1 MKASKSLVRR
11 LNKAVHRKTARNTE
25 KRLNLDGAKINSM
38 PMFFRLLYEGMAQ
51 SFSQLIANKLRTF
64 LSLLGITIGIFCII
78 AVLSAVDS
86 LEDNIKGSFEKLGN
100 DVLYITKMPWNED
113 PGQNYFKYMRRPNA
127 TYQEL
132 EAVKTKVR
140 NASMVALQVFIGGS
154 NLKYQNNSVSGAFV
168 LAVSYDYNNLYKI
181 EYQAGRFLTPF
192 EYENGSDKVI
202 IGAEIAENLFNTLD
216 PVGKSIKLKERKMEV
231 VGVIKKSGKD
241 LINPADFDRAV
252 IVGYNTAKRLVN
264 VKNNRLWGTNLM
276 VKAADGSDLEDL
288 KAEVISVLKAE
299 RRQKPYEEPSFSINE
314 MSILT
319 NILDKF
325 FGVLNLVG
333 IVIGFFAIL
342 VGMFSVA
349 NIMFVS
355 VKERTNIIGIK
366 KALGARQYFILL
378 EFLIEA
384 IILCVVGGI
393 LGLSLVYLILK
404 VLSSVF
410 GYVMFLSLKNILI
423 GVSLSIFIGILA
435 GFIPALNAAKMDP
448 VVAIRK

>member
-1 MKASKSLVRR
+1 
-11 LNKAVHRKTARNTE
+11 
-25 KRLNLDGAKINSM
+25 
-38 PMFFRLLYEGMAQ
+38 MFFRLFYEGMLQ
-51 SFSQLIANKLRTF
+51 SIGQLAANKLRTF

-113 PGQNYFKYMRRPNA
+113 PDENYFKYLRRPNA
-127 TYQEL
+127 TYKEL
-132 EAVKTKVR
+132 EAVKTKVK
-140 NASMVALQVFIGGS
+140 NASLVALQVFIGGS
-154 NLKYQNNSVSGAFV
+154 NLKYKTNSISGAFV
-168 LAVSYDYNNLYKI
+168 LAVSYDYNDMYKI
-181 EYQAGRFLTPF
+181 EYDHGRFLTPY
-192 EYENGSDKVI
+192 EYETGADKVI
-202 IGAEIAENLFNTLD
+202 IGAEIAATLFNTLD
-216 PVGKSIKLKERKMEV
+216 PIGKTIKMKDRNMEV
-231 VGVIKKSGKD
+231 VGVVKKSGKD
-241 LINPADFDRAV
+241 LINPADFDRGV
-252 IVGYNTAKRLVN
+252 IVGFNTAKKLVN

-276 VKAADGSDLEDL
+276 VKAAEGADLEDL
-288 KAEVISVLKAE
+288 KAEVTSVMKAE
-299 RRQKPYEEPSFSINE
+299 RRLKPYEQPTFSINE

-319 NILDKF
+319 NILDQF

-384 IILCVVGGI
+384 VILCVLGGLI
-393 LGLSLVYLILK
+393 GLGIVWLTMKLLST
-404 VLSSVF
+404 VF
-410 GYVMFLSLKNILI
+410 GYSMYLSMQNIAI
-423 GVSLSIFIGILA
+423 GVSLSVFIGILS
-435 GFIPALNAAKMDP
+435 GLIPALQAARMDP

>member
-1 MKASKSLVRR
+1 MKRNLFLR
-11 LNKAVHRKTARNTE
+11 L
-25 KRLNLDGAKINSM
+25 
-38 PMFFRLLYEGMAQ
+38 FYEGFNQ
-51 SFSQLIANKLRTF
+51 SLGQLAANKLRTF

-113 PGQNYFKYMRRPNA
+113 PDENYFKYLRRPNA
-127 TYQEL
+127 TYGEL
-132 EAVKTKVR
+132 EAVKAKVK
-140 NASMVALQVFIGGS
+140 NASLAAIQVFIGGAS
-154 NLKYQNNSVSGAFV
+154 LKYKNNSINGAFA
-168 LAVSYDYNNLYKI
+168 LAVSYDYNDMYKI
-181 EYQAGRFLTPF
+181 EYDKGRFLTPF
-192 EYENGSDKVI
+192 EYEGGEDKIVI
-202 IGAEIAENLFNTLD
+202 GYELATNLFNSID
-216 PVGKSIKLKERKMEV
+216 PIGKSVKVKDRYMEI

-241 LINPADFDRAV
+241 LINVADFDRAV
-252 IVGYNTAKRLVN
+252 LIGYNAAKKLVP
-264 VKNNRLWGTNLM
+264 VRNNRLWGTNLM
-276 VKAADGSDLEDL
+276 VKAAQGANLEDL
-288 KAEVISVLKAE
+288 KAEVTSVIKAS
-299 RRQKPYEEPSFSINE
+299 RKQKPYESASFSINE

-384 IILCVVGGI
+384 VVLCVLGGL
-393 LGLSLVYLILK
+393 LGLGLVYLILK
-404 VLSSVF
+404 VLSSAF
-410 GYVMFLSLKNILI
+410 GYSMFLSAKNISI
-423 GVSLSIFIGILA
+423 GVSLSVFIGILA
-435 GFIPALNAAKMDP
+435 GLIPAIQAARMDP
-448 VVAIRK
+448 VEAIRK